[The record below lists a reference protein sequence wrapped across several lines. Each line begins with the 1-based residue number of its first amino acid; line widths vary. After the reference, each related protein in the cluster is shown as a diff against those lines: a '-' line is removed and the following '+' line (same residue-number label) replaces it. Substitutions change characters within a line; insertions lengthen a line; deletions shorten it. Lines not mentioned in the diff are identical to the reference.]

1 MKGKF
6 IKIWAGLRKLITEN
20 KGLKYPQKQEAITKL
35 GPEWGE
41 RDIIRTLMEGLP
53 NRSCSLNKR
62 TQLLPILSLAG
73 EKNRW
78 NKYSI
83 YFLLH
88 LSILHIAF
96 QLESQRSRKPRWG
109 HGTEKSRD
117 RWKVNLQGQ
126 WKTSSTVTFSVV

>member
-6 IKIWAGLRKLITEN
+6 IKIWAGLKKLITEN

-96 QLESQRSRKPRWG
+96 QLKARGQGSPDEGMAQR
-109 HGTEKSRD
+109 
-117 RWKVNLQGQ
+117 KVETDG
-126 WKTSSTVTFSVV
+126 K